1 MSVVEVRVPDL
12 GDSKG
17 VKVVEVLVAK
27 GAEIRLDDPLITLET
42 EKASMDV
49 PSPVAGVIESI
60 DIKKGDDVVA
70 GTLIATVT
78 VADAA
83 AAPAAA
89 GAAPAPAGTAAP
101 PAPAAAPRR
110 RCRRTRSTWS
120 CSAPAPG
127 KASAAT
133 VPPRK
138 NRRSMTQD

>member
-83 AAPAAA
+83 AAPGQGDRARRHHRA
-89 GAAPAPAGTAAP
+89 GAVRPRAAP
-101 PAPAAAPRR
+101 DPIKSRAEPRCAA
-110 RCRRTRSTWS
+110 
-120 CSAPAPG
+120 CSAQSPQRSSST
-127 KASAAT
+127 AS
-133 VPPRK
+133 
-138 NRRSMTQD
+138 